1 MEASSWIL
9 VAIVVGVGGVML
21 MVENFSKRSMKSE
34 ASKWP
39 PGPPKFPII
48 GNLHQIK
55 KRGELIHSTLARLAK
70 VHGGIMTVW
79 FGSWKPTIVVSDPEL
94 AWEVLVTKAS
104 DFSSRTLPYWSKITT
119 ADWHTISTS
128 NFGPHWH
135 TLRKGLHNTTFNP
148 QTIAAQARL
157 QEHDLVNMTASLRE
171 EASSNHGVVKPL
183 LHLRRAT
190 VRVIARFC
198 FGFDFDDEIFVEGID
213 SVVEETIRL
222 TSHSRL
228 ADIFEIS
235 RHIPILRRSFLEAY
249 RVKQKIEELIGP
261 YISSRRSSSPNN
273 CYLHFLLSQDFQEE
287 VIISNLFDLFLLGVD
302 STSTT
307 ITWALAFLIHNQEI
321 QHKLYEE
328 FVRCGSGT
336 ISIEEVSKL
345 RYLNAVVM
353 ETMRMKPIAPLGVPH
368 KAARDSNIMGTKV
381 VEGST
386 VVVNLYAL
394 LHDPIVWVEPHR
406 FMPERFLTSLKNGND
421 GSLVGAM
428 ERSFLPFG
436 AGRRVCA
443 GMELAKPQVALTIAH
458 LVNDFHWS
466 SAVDGQLPDLSDD
479 LTFVLTMK
487 TPLVAR
493 IMPRRV

>member
-1 MEASSWIL
+1 M
-9 VAIVVGVGGVML
+9 
-21 MVENFSKRSMKSE
+21 
-34 ASKWP
+34 
-39 PGPPKFPII
+39 
-48 GNLHQIK
+48 
-55 KRGELIHSTLARLAK
+55 
-70 VHGGIMTVW
+70 
-79 FGSWKPTIVVSDPEL
+79 SWKPTIVVSDPEL

-104 DFSSRTLPYWSKITT
+104 DFSSRTLPYRSKIIS

-157 QEHDLVNMTASLRE
+157 QEHDLVNMTGSLQE
-171 EASSNHGVVKPL
+171 EASSNHGIVKPL

-190 VRVIARFC
+190 MQVIARFC
-198 FGFDFDDEIFVEGID
+198 FGLDFEDESFVEGMD
-213 SVVEETIRL
+213 
-222 TSHSRL
+222 
-228 ADIFEIS
+228 
-235 RHIPILRRSFLEAY
+235 
-249 RVKQKIEELIGP
+249 
-261 YISSRRSSSPNN
+261 N
-273 CYLHFLLSQDFQEE
+273 DFQEE
-287 VIISNLFDLFLLGVD
+287 VVISNLFDLFLLGVD

-307 ITWALAFLIHNQEI
+307 IAWSLAFLIHNPQM
-321 QHKLYEE
+321 QRKLYEE
-328 FVRCGSGT
+328 VGRSRSET
-336 ISIEEVSKL
+336 ITVEEVSKL

-353 ETMRMKPIAPLGVPH
+353 ETMRMQPIAPLGVPH

-394 LHDPIVWVEPHR
+394 LHDPTVWVEPHR
-406 FMPERFLTSLKNGND
+406 FMPERFPTSLKNDND
-421 GSLVGAM
+421 SSLVGAM

-436 AGRRVCA
+436 AGRRICA

-466 SAVDGQLPDLSDD
+466 SAVEGQLPDLSDD
-479 LTFVLTMK
+479 LTFVQTMK

-493 IMPRRV
+493 IMPRCV

>member
-1 MEASSWIL
+1 MEGSSWIL
-9 VAIVVGVGGVML
+9 VAIVVGGVIML
-21 MVENFSKRSMKSE
+21 MVENFCKRSVTSNASE
-34 ASKWP
+34 WP

-55 KRGELIHSTLARLAK
+55 KTGELIHLTLAKLAK
-70 VHGGIMTVW
+70 VHGGMMTVW
-79 FGSWKPTIVVSDPEL
+79 FGSWKPTIVVSDPDL

-104 DFSSRTLPYWSKITT
+104 DFSSRTFPYRSKLTS
-119 ADWHTISTS
+119 ADWHTLSTS

-157 QEHDLVNMTASLRE
+157 QEHDLINMTGCLQE
-171 EASSNHGVVKPL
+171 EASSNHGFVKPL

-198 FGFDFDDEIFVEGID
+198 FGLDFEDERFVQD
-213 SVVEETIRL
+213 MDNVVEELIRI
-222 TSHSRL
+222 TSHSHL
-228 ADIFEIS
+228 VDVFEFA
-235 RHIPILRRSFLEAY
+235 RHIPILRRPFLESC
-249 RVKQKIEELIGP
+249 RVKHMIEDLIGP
-261 YISSRRSSSPNN
+261 YISSHRSSSPNN

-287 VIISNLFDLFLLGVD
+287 VVISSLFDLFLLGVD

-307 ITWALAFLIHNQEI
+307 IAWALAFLIHNPQI

-328 FVRCGSGT
+328 VGRSGSGT
-336 ISIEEVSKL
+336 ISIEEVTKL
-345 RYLNAVVM
+345 QYLNAVVM

-368 KAARDSNIMGTKV
+368 KAARDSNIMRTKV
-381 VEGST
+381 LEGST

-394 LHDPIVWVEPHR
+394 LHDPIVWAEPHR
-406 FMPERFLTSLKNGND
+406 FMPERFLTSLKNDND
-421 GSLVGAM
+421 GSLVEAI

-443 GMELAKPQVALTIAH
+443 GMEVAKLQASLTIAH

-466 SAVDGQLPDLSDD
+466 SAVEGQLPDLTDD

-493 IMPRRV
+493 IKPHRV

>member
-1 MEASSWIL
+1 MEGSSWIL
-9 VAIVVGVGGVML
+9 VAIVVGGVIML
-21 MVENFSKRSMKSE
+21 MVENFCKRSVKSN
-34 ASKWP
+34 ASEWP

-55 KRGELIHSTLARLAK
+55 KTGELIHLTLAQLAK
-70 VHGGIMTVW
+70 VHGGMMTVW
-79 FGSWKPTIVVSDPEL
+79 FGSWKPTIVVSDPDL
-94 AWEVLVTKAS
+94 AWEAS
-104 DFSSRTLPYWSKITT
+104 IY
-119 ADWHTISTS
+119 
-128 NFGPHWH
+128 
-135 TLRKGLHNTTFNP
+135 NTTFNP
-148 QTIAAQARL
+148 QTIAAQAQL
-157 QEHDLVNMTASLRE
+157 QEHDLINMTGSLKE

-198 FGFDFDDEIFVEGID
+198 FGLDFEDESFVQDMD
-213 SVVEETIRL
+213 SVVEELIRI
-222 TSHSRL
+222 TSHAYL
-228 ADIFEIS
+228 VDVFEFA
-235 RHIPILRRSFLEAY
+235 RYIPILRRPFLESC
-249 RVKQKIEELIGP
+249 RVKHMIEELIGP
-261 YISSRRSSSPNN
+261 YISSHRSSSPNN

-287 VIISNLFDLFLLGVD
+287 VVISSLFDLFLLGVD

-307 ITWALAFLIHNQEI
+307 IAWALAFLIHNPQI

-328 FVRCGSGT
+328 VGRSGSGT
-336 ISIEEVSKL
+336 ISIEEVTKL
-345 RYLNAVVM
+345 QYLNAVVM

-368 KAARDSNIMGTKV
+368 KAARDSNIMRTKV
-381 VEGST
+381 VGGST

-394 LHDPIVWVEPHR
+394 LHDPTVWAEPHR

-421 GSLVGAM
+421 GSLVEAI

-443 GMELAKPQVALTIAH
+443 GMEVAKLQAGLTIAH

-466 SAVDGQLPDLSDD
+466 SAVEGQLPDLTED

-487 TPLVAR
+487 TPLMAR
-493 IMPRRV
+493 IIPRRV